1 MILDYENAIREKI
14 TRNIWNYAEAN
25 HKYMYDYDETKESTY
40 FQYVDF
46 KSQHEWA
53 IFQCLHMIL
62 L

>member
-1 MILDYENAIREKI
+1 
-14 TRNIWNYAEAN
+14 
-25 HKYMYDYDETKESTY
+25 MYDYDETKESTY
-40 FQYVDF
+40 FQYLDF